1 MYRKI
6 MIPVDLAH
14 VDKLQKALETG
25 ADIASHYR
33 IPVCY
38 VAVASAAPGPL
49 GHTPEE
55 FAAKLSAF
63 GESEASRR
71 GIETTTKAVT
81 SHDPTTDLDKTLLQA
96 LHDVG
101 ADLVVMASHIPNVL
115 DHVWPS
121 NGGRIASHA
130 DVSVLIVR

>member
-6 MIPVDLAH
+6 MVPVDLVH
-14 VDKLQKALETG
+14 VDKLTKALETA
-25 ADIASHYR
+25 ADLASHYR

-38 VAVASAAPGPL
+38 VAVASSAPGPL

-55 FAAKLSAF
+55 FSRRLAAF
-63 GESEASRR
+63 GSAEAARR
-71 GIETTTKAVT
+71 GIEATTRAVT
-81 SHDPTTDLDKTLLQA
+81 SHDPTIDLDKTLLKA
-96 LHDVG
+96 LHETG

>member
-6 MIPVDLAH
+6 MVPIDLAH
-14 VDKLQKALETG
+14 TDKLQKALETA
-25 ADIASHYR
+25 ADLATHYK

-38 VAVASAAPGPL
+38 VAVTSAAPGPF
-49 GHTPEE
+49 GHNPTE
-55 FAAKLSAF
+55 FAEKLAAF
-63 GESEASRR
+63 AESEAGRR
-71 GIETTTKAVT
+71 GIEVATRAVV
-81 SHDPTTDLDKTLLQA
+81 SHDPTTDLDKTLLGA
-96 LHDVG
+96 LHEVD

-130 DVSVLIVR
+130 DVTVMIVR